1 MIVTKSLH
9 NGGPGPNSLGTV
21 VALASLTG
29 MADQSPDL
37 SRPVLGACVVEGAS
51 GAQAVEPGWLVVSD
65 LATLADRSDPDL
77 RTLVR
82 ECAQRNASGM
92 VVKAARNDLPPGL
105 VDEAQ
110 HACLPV
116 YLLPNQSTI
125 SGFLRQIHE
134 STGISDIAV
143 ISRAMSLQT
152 ELIGALSAANVEAEL
167 IARLSSALGV
177 SAILF
182 DHRLEPVAVQGEAP
196 VFLIADRIDPS
207 AEGEYQVDVGRWK
220 VSLSHIRIGTQNT
233 SLALAWPRDDAMDA
247 GLIRSTQFAVEQLL
261 RAHSRTVAAARM
273 QDQVQ
278 RSQLLAEL
286 LEGVT
291 ETRLARL
298 RDTLVLLHFP
308 REGTFQVH
316 VIESDSRTRPDSD
329 VDEVLAL
336 IHERSIDLDVP
347 ALMGRYGTTY
357 VTLHAASD
365 TFTAALVEA
374 LPELDH
380 GASSSFPELTAT
392 PSAFRQAQTSLAA
405 SVRSGEFT
413 AFHRVGFIDFI
424 LGYLPEATLRERT
437 LDVLGDLESN
447 DMVMETLIEY
457 LRSGLDVQE
466 TARRMHLHPNSIR
479 YRLTRAE
486 SQLGRSVND
495 PETITLLYLALHDRL
510 RIAGPGL

>member
-1 MIVTKSLH
+1 M
-9 NGGPGPNSLGTV
+9 
-21 VALASLTG
+21 ALASLTG
-29 MADQSPDL
+29 LAGQSTDL
-37 SRPVLGACVVEGAS
+37 GRPVLGACLVEGAT
-51 GAQAVEPGWLVVSD
+51 GALAVEPDWLVVAEGPA
-65 LATLADRSDPDL
+65 LAERSDPEV
-77 RTLVR
+77 RTFVR
-82 ECAQRNASGM
+82 ECALRKASGI
-92 VVKAARNDLPPGL
+92 VFKASWEEIPASL

-110 HACLPV
+110 HADLPI
-116 YLLPNQSTI
+116 YLLPAQSTL
-125 SGFLRQIHE
+125 SGFLRQVHE

-152 ELIGALSAANVEAEL
+152 ELIGALSATNVEAEL
-167 IARLSSALGV
+167 IARLSGALGV

-196 VFLIADRIDPS
+196 VFLIADRIDPV
-207 AEGEYQVDVGRWK
+207 AEGDYQVDVGRWK
-220 VSLSHIRIGTQNT
+220 VSLSHIRMGAQNT
-233 SLALAWPRDDAMDA
+233 SLALAWPRDDAIDA
-247 GLIRSTQFAVEQLL
+247 GLIRSAQFAIEQLL

-273 QDQVQ
+273 QDQLQ

-308 REGTFQVH
+308 REGTYQVH
-316 VIESDSRTRPDSD
+316 VVEGDGRTRADSD
-329 VDEVLAL
+329 VDDVLAL

-347 ALMGRYGTTY
+347 ALMGRYGSTY

-365 TFTAALVEA
+365 TFTAALVED
-374 LPELDH
+374 LSELGH
-380 GASSSFPELTAT
+380 GASSAFHELTAT

-437 LDVLGDLESN
+437 IDVLGDLESH
-447 DMVMETLIEY
+447 DIVMETLIEY
-457 LRSGLDVQE
+457 LRAGLDVQE

-486 SQLGRSVND
+486 NQLGRSVND

-510 RIAGPGL
+510 RTNRAGV